1 MKRLVLTT
9 PDEDMSKVVVSVEEV
24 PVPKPRS
31 GELLIKV
38 AAAPINPSDYGV
50 WRNSKP
56 ERCPLAIGNEGS
68 GVVVASGGGSAR
80 IVAGVGT
87 KVGFVNLPKGQG
99 AYSEYVT
106 VSAMTGT
113 FPLPADLEV
122 ELAASFFV
130 NPYTVVGILDT
141 VQQLGATGL
150 VHTAAASQVGQMLVK
165 LAKQRGVT
173 LLNVVRRA
181 DQVATLRALGAEHVL
196 DTSIDGWKEELSSLI
211 ATHKVTIAFDAI
223 AGDTTGTLLSLL
235 PNGGTCFV
243 YGGLSRLPVS
253 NVAPLELIYKRKEIK
268 GWLLTNWLMG
278 GGQLRMLKR
287 LRDAR
292 LAVNPGLK
300 PGGWAETR
308 FVDCKLADV
317 WGNFLPMYNTGG
329 FTDAKLRVRFDGMN
343 AGTDQ
348 AQAAV

>member
-1 MKRLVLTT
+1 MEIPATMKRLVLTT
-9 PDEDMSKVVVSVEEV
+9 PDEDMSKVVLSVEEV

-50 WRNSKP
+50 WRNTKP

-130 NPYTVVGILDT
+130 NPYTVFGILDT
-141 VQQLGATGL
+141 VQQRGATGL
-150 VHTAAASQVGQMLVK
+150 VHTAAASQV
-165 LAKQRGVT
+165 
-173 LLNVVRRA
+173 
-181 DQVATLRALGAEHVL
+181 
-196 DTSIDGWKEELSSLI
+196 
-211 ATHKVTIAFDAI
+211 
-223 AGDTTGTLLSLL
+223 
-235 PNGGTCFV
+235 
-243 YGGLSRLPVS
+243 
-253 NVAPLELIYKRKEIK
+253 
-268 GWLLTNWLMG
+268 
-278 GGQLRMLKR
+278 
-287 LRDAR
+287 
-292 LAVNPGLK
+292 
-300 PGGWAETR
+300 
-308 FVDCKLADV
+308 
-317 WGNFLPMYNTGG
+317 
-329 FTDAKLRVRFDGMN
+329 RVRARARATRVRVRDGVRGSYTRPRPRRW
-343 AGTDQ
+343 ARCWSSSPSSG
-348 AQAAV
+348 V

>member
-1 MKRLVLTT
+1 MEIPATMKRLVLTT
-9 PDEDMSKVVVSVEEV
+9 PDEDMSKVVLSVEEV

-50 WRNSKP
+50 WRNTSL

-130 NPYTVVGILDT
+130 NPYTVFGILDT
-141 VQQLGATGL
+141 VQQRGATGL
-150 VHTAAASQVGQMLVK
+150 VHTAAASQVRVRARARATRVRVRDGV
-165 LAKQRGVT
+165 RGWYT
-173 LLNVVRRA
+173 RPPPRRWA
-181 DQVATLRALGAEHVL
+181 RC
-196 DTSIDGWKEELSSLI
+196 WLSSPSSG
-211 ATHKVTIAFDAI
+211 A
-223 AGDTTGTLLSLL
+223 
-235 PNGGTCFV
+235 
-243 YGGLSRLPVS
+243 
-253 NVAPLELIYKRKEIK
+253 
-268 GWLLTNWLMG
+268 
-278 GGQLRMLKR
+278 
-287 LRDAR
+287 
-292 LAVNPGLK
+292 
-300 PGGWAETR
+300 
-308 FVDCKLADV
+308 
-317 WGNFLPMYNTGG
+317 
-329 FTDAKLRVRFDGMN
+329 
-343 AGTDQ
+343 
-348 AQAAV
+348 